1 MPERR
6 RKVEG
11 GEEPSS
17 EDDDDE
23 EEEDSRAS
31 MWRGGKRVGL
41 ARQAIRQG
49 ADMVTVTGHF
59 ALLQTG
65 GQLHCG
71 SHCGT
76 VRGRRAGAD
85 CGEDTHP
92 TAAQTFTWHR

>member
-17 EDDDDE
+17 EDDEE

-31 MWRGGKRVGL
+31 MWRGGKTVGL

-49 ADMVTVTGHF
+49 ADMAVTGHS
-59 ALLQTG
+59 APD
-65 GQLHCG
+65 
-71 SHCGT
+71 
-76 VRGRRAGAD
+76 GR
-85 CGEDTHP
+85 
-92 TAAQTFTWHR
+92 AASLRESLWHRARAESGGRLR

>member
-11 GEEPSS
+11 GEVPSS
-17 EDDDDE
+17 EDDEE

-31 MWRGGKRVGL
+31 MWRGGKTVGL

-49 ADMVTVTGHF
+49 ADMAVTGHS
-59 ALLQTG
+59 AMLQTG

-92 TAAQTFTWHR
+92 AAAQTFTWHR